1 MKHIKKFKELA
12 SKGALAAIM
21 ATGLAGCNSGGGE
34 QANTAVVK
42 QNATVFI
49 EKTDQGYKIADEFPS
64 NETRVF
70 LREKDAEGR
79 MNERLLS
86 QAEIDKLLKEE
97 NAKIDAGTSNL
108 TNGNAQMSS
117 GGMSL
122 GEAILASAAGA
133 IIGSW
138 IGSKLFGSPGF
149 NAARQGAYSNPSAYS
164 RSQSSFGGAKT
175 GAASS
180 GAKSGFFGGNKAAGE
195 KYLAENKKNKNK
207 KEKKWSKLV

>member
-70 LREKDAEGR
+70 LREKDAEGN
-79 MNERLLS
+79 MSERLLS

-138 IGSKLFGSPGF
+138 IGSKLFGSPGY

-180 GAKSGFFGGNKAAGE
+180 GAKSGFFGGNKAASTAG
-195 KYLAENKKNKNK
+195 
-207 KEKKWSKLV
+207 SSFGG

>member
-12 SKGALAAIM
+12 SKGALAAII
-21 ATGLAGCNSGGGE
+21 ASGLAGCNTGQSE

-70 LREKDAEGR
+70 LREKDADGR

-86 QAEIDKLLKEE
+86 QAEIDELLKVE

-149 NAARQGAYSNPSAYS
+149 NAARQGAYSNPSTYS

-180 GAKSGFFGGNKAAGE
+180 GAKSGFFGGSKAASAAGSS
-195 KYLAENKKNKNK
+195 AGG
-207 KEKKWSKLV
+207 

>member
-21 ATGLAGCNSGGGE
+21 ATGLTGCNTGQSE

-70 LREKDAEGR
+70 LREKDAEGK

-86 QAEIDKLLKEE
+86 QAEIDELLKEE

-108 TNGNAQMSS
+108 TNGNAQISS

-180 GAKSGFFGGNKAAGE
+180 GAKSGFFGGNKAASAAGSS
-195 KYLAENKKNKNK
+195 AGG
-207 KEKKWSKLV
+207 

>member
-12 SKGALAAIM
+12 SKGVLAAIM
-21 ATGLAGCNSGGGE
+21 ATGLAGCNSSGGE

-70 LREKDAEGR
+70 LREKDAEGN

-149 NAARQGAYSNPSAYS
+149 NAARQGAYSNPSTYS

-180 GAKSGFFGGNKAAGE
+180 GAKSGFFGGNKAASTAGSS
-195 KYLAENKKNKNK
+195 AGG
-207 KEKKWSKLV
+207 

>member
-21 ATGLAGCNSGGGE
+21 ATGLAGCNSSGGE

-70 LREKDAEGR
+70 LREKDAEGN
-79 MNERLLS
+79 MSERLLS

-180 GAKSGFFGGNKAAGE
+180 GAKSGFFGGNKAASSAG
-195 KYLAENKKNKNK
+195 
-207 KEKKWSKLV
+207 SSFGG

>member
-21 ATGLAGCNSGGGE
+21 ATGLAGCNSGGSE

-70 LREKDAEGR
+70 LREKDAEGN

-180 GAKSGFFGGNKAAGE
+180 GAKSGFFGGNKAASAAGSS
-195 KYLAENKKNKNK
+195 AGG
-207 KEKKWSKLV
+207 

>member
-12 SKGALAAIM
+12 SKGVLAAIM
-21 ATGLAGCNSGGGE
+21 ATGLAGCNTGQSE

-70 LREKDAEGR
+70 LREKDAEGN

-180 GAKSGFFGGNKAAGE
+180 GAKSGFFGGNKAASTAG
-195 KYLAENKKNKNK
+195 
-207 KEKKWSKLV
+207 SSFGG

>member
-70 LREKDAEGR
+70 LREKDAEGN
-79 MNERLLS
+79 MSERLLS

-138 IGSKLFGSPGF
+138 IGSKLFGSPGY

-180 GAKSGFFGGNKAAGE
+180 GAKSGFFGGNKAASTAGSS
-195 KYLAENKKNKNK
+195 AGG
-207 KEKKWSKLV
+207 

>member
-21 ATGLAGCNSGGGE
+21 ATGLTGCNTGQSE

-70 LREKDAEGR
+70 LREKDAEGN

-138 IGSKLFGSPGF
+138 IGSKLFGSAGF

-180 GAKSGFFGGNKAAGE
+180 GAKSGFFGGNKAASTAG
-195 KYLAENKKNKNK
+195 
-207 KEKKWSKLV
+207 SSFGG

>member
-12 SKGALAAIM
+12 SKGVLAAIM
-21 ATGLAGCNSGGGE
+21 ATGLAGCNSSGGE

-70 LREKDAEGR
+70 LREKDAEGN

-149 NAARQGAYSNPSAYS
+149 NAARQGAYSNPSTYS

-180 GAKSGFFGGNKAAGE
+180 GAKSGFFGGNKAASAAG
-195 KYLAENKKNKNK
+195 
-207 KEKKWSKLV
+207 SSFGG

>member
-21 ATGLAGCNSGGGE
+21 ATGLTGCNTGQSE

-49 EKTDQGYKIADEFPS
+49 EKTDRGYKIADEFPS

-86 QAEIDKLLKEE
+86 QAEIDELLKVE

-138 IGSKLFGSPGF
+138 IGSKLFGSPGY

-180 GAKSGFFGGNKAAGE
+180 GAKSGFFGGNKAASTAG
-195 KYLAENKKNKNK
+195 
-207 KEKKWSKLV
+207 SSFGG

>member
-21 ATGLAGCNSGGGE
+21 ATGLTGCNTGQSE

-138 IGSKLFGSPGF
+138 IGSKLFGSPGY

-180 GAKSGFFGGNKAAGE
+180 GAKSGFFGGNKAASAAG
-195 KYLAENKKNKNK
+195 
-207 KEKKWSKLV
+207 SSFGG

>member
-21 ATGLAGCNSGGGE
+21 ATGLAGCNSSGGE

-70 LREKDAEGR
+70 LREKDAEGN

-180 GAKSGFFGGNKAAGE
+180 GAKSGFFGGNKAASTAG
-195 KYLAENKKNKNK
+195 
-207 KEKKWSKLV
+207 SSFGG

>member
-21 ATGLAGCNSGGGE
+21 ATGLTGCNAGQSE
-34 QANTAVVK
+34 QANTSVVK

-70 LREKDAEGR
+70 LREKDAEGK

-86 QAEIDKLLKEE
+86 QAEIDELLKVE

-108 TNGNAQMSS
+108 TNGNAQISS

-149 NAARQGAYSNPSAYS
+149 NAARQGAYSNPSTYS

-180 GAKSGFFGGNKAAGE
+180 GAKSGFFGGNKAASSAGTS
-195 KYLAENKKNKNK
+195 AGG
-207 KEKKWSKLV
+207 

>member
-21 ATGLAGCNSGGGE
+21 ATGLTGCNTGQSE

-70 LREKDAEGR
+70 LREKDAEGN

-180 GAKSGFFGGNKAAGE
+180 GAKSGFFGGNKAASAAGSS
-195 KYLAENKKNKNK
+195 AGG
-207 KEKKWSKLV
+207 

>member
-12 SKGALAAIM
+12 SKGVLAAIM
-21 ATGLAGCNSGGGE
+21 ATGLAGCNSSGGE

-70 LREKDAEGR
+70 LREKDADGN

-149 NAARQGAYSNPSAYS
+149 NAARQGAYSNPSTYS

-180 GAKSGFFGGNKAAGE
+180 GAKSGFFGGNKAASTAG
-195 KYLAENKKNKNK
+195 
-207 KEKKWSKLV
+207 SSFGG

>member
-12 SKGALAAIM
+12 SKGVLAAIM
-21 ATGLAGCNSGGGE
+21 ATGLAGCNSSGGE

-70 LREKDAEGR
+70 LREKDAEGN
-79 MNERLLS
+79 MSERLLS

-180 GAKSGFFGGNKAAGE
+180 GAKSGFFGGNKAASAAGSS
-195 KYLAENKKNKNK
+195 AGG
-207 KEKKWSKLV
+207 

>member
-12 SKGALAAIM
+12 SKGVIAAIM
-21 ATGLAGCNSGGGE
+21 ATGLAGCNSSGGE

-70 LREKDAEGR
+70 LREKDAEGN

-180 GAKSGFFGGNKAAGE
+180 GAKSGFFGGNKAASAAG
-195 KYLAENKKNKNK
+195 
-207 KEKKWSKLV
+207 SSFGG

>member
-21 ATGLAGCNSGGGE
+21 ATGLTGCNTGQSE

-49 EKTDQGYKIADEFPS
+49 EKTDRGYKIADEFPS

-86 QAEIDKLLKEE
+86 QAEIDELLKEE

-180 GAKSGFFGGNKAAGE
+180 GAKSGFFGGNKAASAAG
-195 KYLAENKKNKNK
+195 
-207 KEKKWSKLV
+207 SSFGG

>member
-21 ATGLAGCNSGGGE
+21 ATGLTGCNTGQSE

-49 EKTDQGYKIADEFPS
+49 EKTDRGYKIADEFPS

-70 LREKDAEGR
+70 LREKDAEGN

-149 NAARQGAYSNPSAYS
+149 NAARQGAYSNPSTYS

-180 GAKSGFFGGNKAAGE
+180 GAKSGFFGGNKAASAAGSS
-195 KYLAENKKNKNK
+195 AGG
-207 KEKKWSKLV
+207 

>member
-70 LREKDAEGR
+70 LREKDAEGN
-79 MNERLLS
+79 MSERLLS

-149 NAARQGAYSNPSAYS
+149 NAAKQGAYSNPSAYS

-180 GAKSGFFGGNKAAGE
+180 GAKSGFFGGSKAASAAGSS
-195 KYLAENKKNKNK
+195 AGG
-207 KEKKWSKLV
+207 

>member
-70 LREKDAEGR
+70 LREKDADGN

-149 NAARQGAYSNPSAYS
+149 NAARQGAYSNPSTYS

-180 GAKSGFFGGNKAAGE
+180 GAKSGFFGGNKAASAAG
-195 KYLAENKKNKNK
+195 
-207 KEKKWSKLV
+207 SSFGG

>member
-70 LREKDAEGR
+70 LREKDAEGN

-180 GAKSGFFGGNKAAGE
+180 GAKSGFFGGNKAASSAG
-195 KYLAENKKNKNK
+195 
-207 KEKKWSKLV
+207 SSFGG

>member
-86 QAEIDKLLKEE
+86 QAEIDELLKVE

-180 GAKSGFFGGNKAAGE
+180 GAKSGFFGGNKAASAAG
-195 KYLAENKKNKNK
+195 
-207 KEKKWSKLV
+207 SSFGG

>member
-21 ATGLAGCNSGGGE
+21 ATGLAGCNSSGGE

-49 EKTDQGYKIADEFPS
+49 EKTDRGYKIADEFPS

-70 LREKDAEGR
+70 LREKDADGN

-180 GAKSGFFGGNKAAGE
+180 GAKSGFFGGNKAASTAG
-195 KYLAENKKNKNK
+195 
-207 KEKKWSKLV
+207 SSFGG

>member
-21 ATGLAGCNSGGGE
+21 ATGLTGCNTGQSE

-49 EKTDQGYKIADEFPS
+49 EKTDRGYKIADEFPS

-86 QAEIDKLLKEE
+86 QAEIDELLKEE

-149 NAARQGAYSNPSAYS
+149 NAARQGAYSNPSTYS

-180 GAKSGFFGGNKAAGE
+180 GAKSGFFGGNKAASAAGSS
-195 KYLAENKKNKNK
+195 AGG
-207 KEKKWSKLV
+207 

>member
-21 ATGLAGCNSGGGE
+21 ATGLTGCNTGQSE

-70 LREKDAEGR
+70 LREKDADGN

-180 GAKSGFFGGNKAAGE
+180 GAKSGFFGGNKAASAAGSS
-195 KYLAENKKNKNK
+195 AGG
-207 KEKKWSKLV
+207 

>member
-49 EKTDQGYKIADEFPS
+49 EKTDRGYKIADEFPS

-70 LREKDAEGR
+70 LREKDAEGN

-86 QAEIDKLLKEE
+86 QAEIDELLKEE

-138 IGSKLFGSPGF
+138 IGSKLFGSPGY

-164 RSQSSFGGAKT
+164 RRQSSFGGAKT

-180 GAKSGFFGGNKAAGE
+180 GAKSGFFGGNKAASTAG
-195 KYLAENKKNKNK
+195 
-207 KEKKWSKLV
+207 SSFGG

>member
-21 ATGLAGCNSGGGE
+21 ATGLAGCNSSGGE

-70 LREKDAEGR
+70 LREKDAEGN

-180 GAKSGFFGGNKAAGE
+180 GAKSGFFGGNKAASTTG
-195 KYLAENKKNKNK
+195 
-207 KEKKWSKLV
+207 SSFGG

>member
-49 EKTDQGYKIADEFPS
+49 EKTDRGYKIADEFPS

-70 LREKDAEGR
+70 LREKDAEGN

-180 GAKSGFFGGNKAAGE
+180 GAKSGFFGGNKAASTAG
-195 KYLAENKKNKNK
+195 
-207 KEKKWSKLV
+207 SSFGG

>member
-70 LREKDAEGR
+70 LREKDAEGN

-86 QAEIDKLLKEE
+86 QAEIDKLIKEE

-180 GAKSGFFGGNKAAGE
+180 GAKSGFFGGNKAASAAG
-195 KYLAENKKNKNK
+195 
-207 KEKKWSKLV
+207 SSFGG

>member
-70 LREKDAEGR
+70 LREKDAEGN
-79 MNERLLS
+79 MSERLLS

-180 GAKSGFFGGNKAAGE
+180 GAKSGFFGGNKAASVAG
-195 KYLAENKKNKNK
+195 
-207 KEKKWSKLV
+207 SSFGG

>member
-21 ATGLAGCNSGGGE
+21 ATGLTGCNTGQSE

-49 EKTDQGYKIADEFPS
+49 EKTDRGYKIADEFPS

-108 TNGNAQMSS
+108 TNGNAKMSS

-180 GAKSGFFGGNKAAGE
+180 GAKSGFFGGNKAASAAGSS
-195 KYLAENKKNKNK
+195 AGG
-207 KEKKWSKLV
+207 

>member
-21 ATGLAGCNSGGGE
+21 ATGLTGCNTGQSE

-49 EKTDQGYKIADEFPS
+49 EKTDRGYKIADEFPS

-70 LREKDAEGR
+70 LREKDAEGN

-180 GAKSGFFGGNKAAGE
+180 GAKSGFFGGNKAASSAG
-195 KYLAENKKNKNK
+195 
-207 KEKKWSKLV
+207 SSFGG

>member
-21 ATGLAGCNSGGGE
+21 ATGLVGCNSSGSE

-49 EKTDQGYKIADEFPS
+49 EKTDRGYKIADEFPS

-70 LREKDAEGR
+70 LREKDAEGN

-138 IGSKLFGSPGF
+138 IGSKLFGSPGY

-180 GAKSGFFGGNKAAGE
+180 GAKSGFFGGNKAASAAGSS
-195 KYLAENKKNKNK
+195 AGG
-207 KEKKWSKLV
+207 

>member
-12 SKGALAAIM
+12 SKGALAAII
-21 ATGLAGCNSGGGE
+21 ASGLAGCNTGQSE

-86 QAEIDKLLKEE
+86 QAEIDELLKVE

-149 NAARQGAYSNPSAYS
+149 NAARQGAYSNPSTYS

-180 GAKSGFFGGNKAAGE
+180 GTKSGFFGGNKAASAAGSS
-195 KYLAENKKNKNK
+195 AGG
-207 KEKKWSKLV
+207 

>member
-21 ATGLAGCNSGGGE
+21 ATGLAGCNTGQSE

-49 EKTDQGYKIADEFPS
+49 EKTDRGYKIADEFPS

-70 LREKDAEGR
+70 LREKEAEGN

-180 GAKSGFFGGNKAAGE
+180 GAKSGFFGGNKAASTAG
-195 KYLAENKKNKNK
+195 
-207 KEKKWSKLV
+207 SSFGG

>member
-21 ATGLAGCNSGGGE
+21 ATGLTGCNTGQSE

-70 LREKDAEGR
+70 LREKDAEGN

-138 IGSKLFGSPGF
+138 IGSKLFGSPGY

-180 GAKSGFFGGNKAAGE
+180 GAKSGFFGGNKAASAAGSS
-195 KYLAENKKNKNK
+195 AGG
-207 KEKKWSKLV
+207 

>member
-21 ATGLAGCNSGGGE
+21 ATGLTGCNTGQSE

-86 QAEIDKLLKEE
+86 QAEIDELLKVE

-180 GAKSGFFGGNKAAGE
+180 GAKSGFFGGNKAASAAG
-195 KYLAENKKNKNK
+195 
-207 KEKKWSKLV
+207 SSFGG